1 MDRCPNQAL
10 MSVLWSGDDDSSMDE
25 GEDIRAVDSG
35 VRLFGCLDVSKCV
48 CRVSIAGRYFDRL
61 DLVTYSHCQYLR
73 HQYTRSVSAAGWWM
87 RGEFRSEK
95 AVWFR

>member
-48 CRVSIAGRYFDRL
+48 CRVSIAGRWPWD
-61 DLVTYSHCQYLR
+61 DDDDV
-73 HQYTRSVSAAGWWM
+73 
-87 RGEFRSEK
+87 
-95 AVWFR
+95 